1 MDYSFLKLYDT
12 INESI
17 NDNLR
22 KYDGPKYFLG
32 IQLSPNEFYMQ
43 MTNYQGG
50 LSFGGN
56 YTCHIVD
63 SCDNILADISNN
75 VFIEEYVDVN
85 GDTQNRIEIIKLGLD
100 YYGRAVHIRFTAE
113 DSLEYYYTRPI
124 LISDKELNRTYRFD
138 YKNNSN
144 STDLSYVN
152 AGVIQSVRL
161 RLDFAEFSNGSEVGE
176 YFQISNGN
184 IISHRFLKKV
194 SRSYLFEKLDTFLF
208 QRVQELLTHDV
219 IYIDGERITD
229 KPILEPGDKI
239 GRSNLMKA
247 NFTGFVDERDT
258 FTPVLQ
264 NVSLDATELIPLG
277 VYTSATY
284 PDLLKA
290 TFQIPIQLNTGEL
303 TVHDASDG
311 SILATYT
318 EADMSV
324 SVNELTI
331 PSFTGLI
338 SSNGEFYINFTT
350 GLLSFLGIQISGI
363 DNDIDWSW
371 SIQDAVFDGSVFDS
385 SKFLTN

>member
-1 MDYSFLKLYDT
+1 MDYSFLKLYNT
-12 INESI
+12 INESLD
-17 NDNLR
+17 DNLR

-43 MTNYQGG
+43 MTNYEGG

-56 YTCHIVD
+56 YSCHVVD

-75 VFIEEYVDVN
+75 VFIEEYVDVSGN
-85 GDTQNRIEIIKLGLD
+85 TQNRIEIINLGLD

-152 AGVIQSVRL
+152 AGVIQSIRL
-161 RLDFAEFSNGSEVGE
+161 RLDFDEYSNGSEVGE

-184 IISHRFLKKV
+184 IISHRFLKKI

-208 QRVQELLTHDV
+208 ERVQEVLTHDV

-247 NFTGFVDERDT
+247 KFTGFVDARDMFDAT
-258 FTPVLQ
+258 LQ
-264 NVSLDATELIPLG
+264 NVSLDPVTLIPQG
-277 VYTSATY
+277 VYTSITY

-290 TFQIPIQLNTGEL
+290 IFEIPIQLNTGEL

-324 SVNELTI
+324 SINELTI

-338 SSNGEFYINFTT
+338 SSNGEFYINFTN
-350 GLLSFLGIQISGI
+350 GLLSFLGVQINGI
-363 DNDIDWSW
+363 DNNTDWSW
-371 SIQDAVFDGSVFDS
+371 SIQDSDYS
-385 SKFLTN
+385 SSDYSNDYLI